1 MIFRTRNAARALVF
15 PLALGFAVALVPV
28 EPALAQGTD
37 DMYEITSR
45 MEMPGMALSVPAQ
58 VVKLCVAKNGKDDQF
73 IPRKS
78 ECKIVD
84 SKRTGNTFTYKMA
97 CGGSDP
103 ATMDGEVV
111 FGTGAYEGKMRMT
124 MTKTN
129 ESMQMT
135 YSGQRIG
142 SCTATK

>member
-1 MIFRTRNAARALVF
+1 MILRTLNAARAASALV
-15 PLALGFAVALVPV
+15 FAVAFCGSHPSF
-28 EPALAQGTD
+28 AQGAD
-37 DMYEITSR
+37 DLYEITSR

-58 VVKLCVAKNGKDDQF
+58 VVKQCVVKNGKDDEY

-78 ECKIVD
+78 ECKMVD
-84 SKRTGNTFTYKMA
+84 SKRTGNKYAYKML
-97 CGGSDP
+97 CGGSEP
-103 ATMDGEVV
+103 ATMEGEVT

-124 MTKTN
+124 MTKSN

-142 SCTATK
+142 SCVAKK

>member
-15 PLALGFAVALVPV
+15 PLALGFTVALVPV

-58 VVKLCVAKNGKDDQF
+58 VVKLCVAKNGKDDEF

-84 SKRTGNTFTYKMA
+84 SKRTGNKFTYKMA

-124 MTKTN
+124 MTKSN
-129 ESMQMT
+129 QSMQMT

>member
-1 MIFRTRNAARALVF
+1 MISSTRNAECAAF
-15 PLALGFAVALVPV
+15 
-28 EPALAQGTD
+28 ALAFVAALMPVQPAFAQGAD
-37 DMYEITSR
+37 DLYEINSR
-45 MEMPGMALSVPAQ
+45 MEMPGMGVSMPAQ
-58 VVKLCVAKNGKDDQF
+58 VVQLCVGKNGKDDEF

-78 ECKIVD
+78 DCKVVD
-84 SKRTGNTFTYKMA
+84 SKRTGNKFTYTMV

-124 MTKTN
+124 MTKTK
-129 ESMQMT
+129 ESMQMS

-142 SCTATK
+142 SCTAAKK

>member
-1 MIFRTRNAARALVF
+1 MISRTRNAACALVF
-15 PLALGFAVALVPV
+15 PLALGFAGALIPIA
-28 EPALAQGTD
+28 PALAQGAD

-58 VVKLCVAKNGKDDQF
+58 VVKLCVAKNGKDDEF

-84 SKRTGNTFTYKMA
+84 SKRTGNKFTYKMA

-124 MTKTN
+124 MTKSNQT
-129 ESMQMT
+129 MQMT

>member
-1 MIFRTRNAARALVF
+1 MISCTRNAARALVL
-15 PLALGFAVALVPV
+15 PLALGFGVALVPA
-28 EPALAQGTD
+28 EPALAQGAD
-37 DMYEITSR
+37 DLYEITSR

-58 VVKLCVAKNGKDDQF
+58 VVKLCVAKNGKDDAV

-78 ECKIVD
+78 DCKMVD
-84 SKRTGNTFTYKMA
+84 SKRTGNKFTYKMA
-97 CGGSDP
+97 CGGSEP

-111 FGTGAYEGKMRMT
+111 FGPSAYEGKMRMT

-142 SCTATK
+142 SCTASK